1 MGFVWAQRFMWWPRS
16 PATAFALVTEVVRL
30 HYRRRRAGDLGRG
43 SLATGGEHAG
53 ACVRAPAVWAYRL
66 GAHVASTMPEKGSAG
81 MGAKNFITE
90 ILDTYAEL
98 NKDRRQKLIDYS
110 SRLVDEQRGEQ
121 RAAN

>member
-1 MGFVWAQRFMWWPRS
+1 
-16 PATAFALVTEVVRL
+16 
-30 HYRRRRAGDLGRG
+30 
-43 SLATGGEHAG
+43 
-53 ACVRAPAVWAYRL
+53 
-66 GAHVASTMPEKGSAG
+66 

-98 NKDRRQKLIDYS
+98 NKDRKQKLIDYS

>member
-1 MGFVWAQRFMWWPRS
+1 MRS
-16 PATAFALVTEVVRL
+16 RL
-30 HYRRRRAGDLGRG
+30 IKFPLG
-43 SLATGGEHAG
+43 LQHVEAG
-53 ACVRAPAVWAYRL
+53 ATTYFPVIRL
-66 GAHVASTMPEKGSAG
+66 GAHVASTMPENGSAG

-98 NKDRRQKLIDYS
+98 NKDRKQKLIDYS